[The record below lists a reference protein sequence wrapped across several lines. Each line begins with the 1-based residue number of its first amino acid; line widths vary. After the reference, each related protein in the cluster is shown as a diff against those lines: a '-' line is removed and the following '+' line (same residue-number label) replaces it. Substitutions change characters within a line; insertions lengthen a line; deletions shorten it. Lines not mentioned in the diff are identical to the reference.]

1 MPLGLQGKDDIVYL
15 NLHEKAHS
23 PHGLI
28 AGTTGSGKSEIIPL
42 YLIDEMEARTIV
54 GRTELEIEE
63 ILGHGLIKLEAPV
76 LFQKALPAE
85 GAGALE
91 IIDHIQQESKEM
103 DAY

>member
-1 MPLGLQGKDDIVYL
+1 MC
-15 NLHEKAHS
+15 
-23 PHGLI
+23 
-28 AGTTGSGKSEIIPL
+28 
-42 YLIDEMEARTIV
+42 
-54 GRTELEIEE
+54 RTELEIEE

-76 LFQKALPAE
+76 LFQTALPAE